1 MESFIIKKELNIED
15 KKFYIHKTIP
25 LKPVEMY
32 NFLIKYLPGSIEK
45 EKKNH
50 PDFKHIFDYVESIK
64 QYNDSY
70 LLSILKIPQ
79 CASNSNGLGNFF
91 GQKMNNISKDLKIFP
106 FGNIVMSNISLVSK
120 RTTNHSTFI
129 ILSLKGNKN
138 LHDPHPSNPYQIKN
152 TNNSVGYYL
161 VDNWT
166 NTVSKRYINYLYT
179 NGLNSCIDELFLKT
193 IPITQSNTDT
203 KTLQPDTTKLQPD
216 TTKLQPDTTKSQP
229 DTTKLQPDTTQL
241 QPDTAKSQ
249 PDITK
254 SQPDTTKSQPDTTLQ
269 TIHNNNLTD
278 DINIKHNELVFDNK
292 YYKYQNDIINL
303 KKMIYYLINNR
314 GLLKDDIFYKFSPE
328 ILKNIFGNDYM
339 IFLDIVNNT

>member
-15 KKFYIHKTIP
+15 KQFYIYKTIP

-45 EKKNH
+45 DKKNH

-106 FGNIVMSNISLVSK
+106 FGNIVISNISLVSK

-129 ILSLKGNKN
+129 ILSLKGTKN

-193 IPITQSNTDT
+193 IPITPSNTDAT
-203 KTLQPDTTKLQPD
+203 ATT
-216 TTKLQPDTTKSQP
+216 SQP
-229 DTTKLQPDTTQL
+229 DPTITTPTQPDVTATT
-241 QPDTAKSQ
+241 PTQ
-249 PDITK
+249 PDITTTPTTPT
-254 SQPDTTKSQPDTTLQ
+254 QPDVTITNTDTTLQ
-269 TIHNNNLTD
+269 TIQYKIMD

-292 YYKYQNDIINL
+292 YYKYQDEIINL

-328 ILKNIFGNDYM
+328 ILKNIFGENYM
-339 IFLDIVNNT
+339 IFLNIVNNT

>member
-45 EKKNH
+45 DKKNH

-129 ILSLKGNKN
+129 ILSLKGTKN

-193 IPITQSNTDT
+193 IPITPSNTDAT
-203 KTLQPDTTKLQPD
+203 AAT
-216 TTKLQPDTTKSQP
+216 SQP
-229 DTTKLQPDTTQL
+229 DPTITTPTQPDVTATT
-241 QPDTAKSQ
+241 PTQ
-249 PDITK
+249 PDITTTPTTPT
-254 SQPDTTKSQPDTTLQ
+254 QPDVTITNTDTTLQ
-269 TIHNNNLTD
+269 TIQYKIMD

-292 YYKYQNDIINL
+292 YYKYQDEIINL
-303 KKMIYYLINNR
+303 KKMIYYLIDNR

-339 IFLDIVNNT
+339 IFLNIVNNT